1 MADTSKSVHPR
12 RRLGRGLSSLI
23 SSSVGRSET
32 DGRYESDGPAGTDE
46 QVDLQGAQPTGAE
59 ASLAVAQIAPN
70 PYQPRREFK
79 EADLAEL
86 AESIA
91 QQGVIQPLIVVNTN
105 STDIDLPYTLV
116 AGERR
121 LRAARRAG
129 LATVPCIIRQASDRQ
144 MLEWALVENI
154 HRTDLNPLERAEA
167 YRQYTDRF
175 ALTHAEAG
183 QRLGQPRTTVSNYL
197 RILEL
202 PEACRELISQGQL
215 SFGHAKVLAGLA
227 GRPEAQNR
235 LAKMAAAKGLS
246 VRQVEALAAAIW
258 QGDPNPSAET
268 VKPGKPAYVRDIEE
282 RLTQAVGTRV
292 AIRPGRTKNTGRI
305 IIEYYSLDD
314 FDRIAG
320 SLGLAAEG

>member
-1 MADTSKSVHPR
+1 MADTSKPVQTR

-23 SSSVGRSET
+23 SSSVPRPEAEGQYET
-32 DGRYESDGPAGTDE
+32 DSLANGDD
-46 QVDLQGAQPTGAE
+46 QVDRHEGEPSGQGV
-59 ASLAVAQIAPN
+59 SLPLAQIAPN
-70 PYQPRREFK
+70 PYQPRRQFNET
-79 EADLAEL
+79 DLAEL

-91 QQGVIQPLIVVNTN
+91 QQGVIQPLIVVKTTN
-105 STDIDLPYTLV
+105 DEIGLPYTLV

-129 LATVPCIIRQASDRQ
+129 LQSAPCIVRQASDQQ

-154 HRTDLNPLERAEA
+154 HRADLNPLERAEA
-167 YRQYTDRF
+167 YRQYMDRF

-183 QRLGQPRTTVSNYL
+183 QRLGQPRATVTNYL
-197 RILEL
+197 RVLEL
-202 PEACRELISQGQL
+202 PETCQQLISQGQL

-227 GRPEAQNR
+227 GRAEAQNR
-235 LAKMAAAKGLS
+235 LAKMTATKGLS
-246 VRQVEALAAAIW
+246 VRQVEVLAAAIS
-258 QGDPNPSAET
+258 QGHVEAIPRAD
-268 VKPGKPAYVRDIEE
+268 KPGRPAYVRDVEE

-292 AIRPGRTKNTGRI
+292 TVRPGRAKNTGRI

-320 SLGLAAEG
+320 SLGLAAES